1 MKKNKFLSLLGLML
15 MAAALTTFTACSG
28 SDDDDNNKSGTT
40 YMYDDLDYF
49 QKALC
54 TIDDA
59 GNLVSYNTGTI
70 LYKEEPQHLYIGVD
84 NIEEAARIFAKW
96 LSPDVKLPDITPSV
110 RELTAQLTDKQGKPQ
125 GTIYF
130 RAGTEPIVAEVTAS
144 AGTQLKFIDRITFL
158 LNSARP
164 QNSGD
169 EDMGINT
176 NLGNDGELGINGDP
190 DNSWGR

>member
-70 LYKEEPQHLYIGVD
+70 LYKDEPQHLYIGVD

-158 LNSARP
+158 LNSAWP

-169 EDMGINT
+169 EDLGINT

>member
-28 SDDDDNNKSGTT
+28 SDDDDNQSGTT
-40 YMYDDLDYF
+40 SMYDDLDYF

-70 LYKEEPQHLYIGVD
+70 LYKDEPQHLYIGVD

-158 LNSARP
+158 LNSAWP

-190 DNSWGR
+190 DNAWGR